1 MYYCTLSN
9 GIVLAKCYFQTKNSS
24 VPYPSKM
31 DCGEDDIKKVI
42 GFADFASSQ
51 HERVDADGVEHVGG
65 AQTVVCEFCNL
76 ELNSEM
82 TFDSHIRG
90 SRHVVDDQLIYFQF

>member
-1 MYYCTLSN
+1 MVLSWPN
-9 GIVLAKCYFQTKNSS
+9 VIFRQNHSS
-24 VPYPSKM
+24 VPYTSKM
-31 DCGEDDIKKVI
+31 DYGEDDMKKVM

-65 AQTVVCEFCNL
+65 AQTVVCELSNL

-90 SRHVVDDQLIYFQF
+90 SRHLVDDQLIYFQF

>member
-1 MYYCTLSN
+1 MVLSWPN
-9 GIVLAKCYFQTKNSS
+9 VIFRQNHSS
-24 VPYPSKM
+24 VQYPSKM
-31 DCGEDDIKKVI
+31 EYGEDDMKKVM

-90 SRHVVDDQLIYFQF
+90 SRHLVDDQLIYFQF